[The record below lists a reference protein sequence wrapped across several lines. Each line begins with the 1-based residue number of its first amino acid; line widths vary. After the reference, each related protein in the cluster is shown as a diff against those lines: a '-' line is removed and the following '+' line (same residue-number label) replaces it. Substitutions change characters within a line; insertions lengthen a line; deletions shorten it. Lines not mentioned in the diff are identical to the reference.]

1 MMEQVVK
8 CGNCGHDNPAGYRFC
23 GMCGRAIP
31 EPTPPPSR
39 AEEPVEEHWED
50 LQDFQ
55 MPNFRR
61 APLPDARLQDAP
73 PRTEMADPSTRPET
87 SISGPS
93 FLGIG
98 EQTSAPEFSYL
109 LDDEPSRGP
118 GRVLVGLI
126 IIAALAGTGWWQV
139 KRHGGREWLYSVLR
153 NPKVVTQS
161 GRSQDGVPPER
172 LDRSQAALL
181 EAANNPNASKEADLQ
196 VKDGA
201 LVPKDGQPVD
211 TKNADSKSPA
221 ADSSRTPGAASAE
234 TQQGTDHAATT
245 DHPAST
251 EQSAAA
257 PTDHVN
263 AEESV
268 RKQNPAATNASPKE
282 PGDRNEAAVR
292 KQHSADSV
300 KPSPRS
306 GAEQASTDEAG
317 SGASRQTNSA
327 EDSDVRVAEK
337 YLYGQGVPQDCGR
350 ALNLLKPAAE
360 ASNSKARSLLGTMYA
375 TGHCVPRDLPSS
387 YRWFALALREEP
399 NNRWVSRDLQSIWNQ
414 MSDSEKQTAMRMTR

>member
-1 MMEQVVK
+1 M
-8 CGNCGHDNPAGYRFC
+8 
-23 GMCGRAIP
+23 
-31 EPTPPPSR
+31 
-39 AEEPVEEHWED
+39 
-50 LQDFQ
+50 
-55 MPNFRR
+55 
-61 APLPDARLQDAP
+61 
-73 PRTEMADPSTRPET
+73 
-87 SISGPS
+87 
-93 FLGIG
+93 
-98 EQTSAPEFSYL
+98 
-109 LDDEPSRGP
+109 
-118 GRVLVGLI
+118 
-126 IIAALAGTGWWQV
+126 
-139 KRHGGREWLYSVLR
+139 
-153 NPKVVTQS
+153 
-161 GRSQDGVPPER
+161 
-172 LDRSQAALL
+172 L
-181 EAANNPNASKEADLQ
+181 EATNNPNASKEADLQ
-196 VKDGA
+196 IKDGA
-201 LVPKDGQPVD
+201 LVPKDGEPID
-211 TKNADSKSPA
+211 TKNADSKNPPTA
-221 ADSSRTPGAASAE
+221 AAASTE
-234 TQQGTDHAATT
+234 TPQSTDHAAPT

-268 RKQNPAATNASPKE
+268 RKQNPAPTQASSKE

-317 SGASRQTNSA
+317 SGASRQANSA

-360 ASNSKARSLLGTMYA
+360 ASNSKARTLLGTMYA